1 MKSPKNNNLHSQL
14 RCVRC
19 LPAIIVACSHDRCCC
34 CPHRTYPTRS
44 IDALG
49 DASVKPSLLC
59 SCFPVP
65 AVYYQHRLYLVFTP
79 PGITINFVR
88 RGENYRLS
96 LTFSPQTAPFLVL
109 CRISPTPA
117 FSAGYHQDMD
127 STNALDS
134 RSLLRINAHEES
146 FLPVE
151 MKVGW
156 LSRQASMRSRAS
168 AMVGSRI
175 SQLDDAIRVR
185 ALLSILQ
192 SSSATTTP
200 AARPETP
207 PSGAGASS
215 VAKIAQDSCSASEG
229 EEGGRSRPKGKRHVR
244 TDSGPPPDLQD
255 LEVFARMAV
264 AKIKVVLFQLAS
276 PAEVREREQQGKD
289 VFDVY
294 EGLLT
299 SEALAKAA
307 KEGFPTLDVE
317 TLMLPAH
324 FRYRSL
330 VAARHRYLLR
340 KLGVLLDMEDG
351 VDSLLEKAADTEKMD
366 PSSLADV
373 DLS

>member
-1 MKSPKNNNLHSQL
+1 
-14 RCVRC
+14 
-19 LPAIIVACSHDRCCC
+19 
-34 CPHRTYPTRS
+34 
-44 IDALG
+44 
-49 DASVKPSLLC
+49 
-59 SCFPVP
+59 
-65 AVYYQHRLYLVFTP
+65 
-79 PGITINFVR
+79 
-88 RGENYRLS
+88 
-96 LTFSPQTAPFLVL
+96 
-109 CRISPTPA
+109 
-117 FSAGYHQDMD
+117 MD

-229 EEGGRSRPKGKRHVR
+229 EEGRRSRPKGKRHVR

-373 DLS
+373 DLSAAEDVHKEGAADARTLSQEGASNHSAASALVLPSNAASAAALGGGTLDTAKKAVARLRRSTSWDKDEEGGEATTEGETDEENMSPPQAVHHRRLVQPVSPSR

>member
-1 MKSPKNNNLHSQL
+1 
-14 RCVRC
+14 
-19 LPAIIVACSHDRCCC
+19 
-34 CPHRTYPTRS
+34 
-44 IDALG
+44 
-49 DASVKPSLLC
+49 
-59 SCFPVP
+59 
-65 AVYYQHRLYLVFTP
+65 
-79 PGITINFVR
+79 
-88 RGENYRLS
+88 
-96 LTFSPQTAPFLVL
+96 
-109 CRISPTPA
+109 
-117 FSAGYHQDMD
+117 MD
-127 STNALDS
+127 STNGLDS

-151 MKVGW
+151 VKVGW

-192 SSSATTTP
+192 SSSATKATP
-200 AARPETP
+200 AARPGTP
-207 PSGAGASS
+207 PSGAGAFS
-215 VAKIAQDSCSASEG
+215 VAKIAQESCSTSEG

-307 KEGFPTLDVE
+307 KEGFPSLDVE

-373 DLS
+373 DLSAGEDVHQEGAADARDLSQEGASNHSAASALVLPSNAASAAALGGGTLDTAKKAVARLRRSTSWDQDEEGGEATTEVRLHE

>member
-1 MKSPKNNNLHSQL
+1 
-14 RCVRC
+14 
-19 LPAIIVACSHDRCCC
+19 
-34 CPHRTYPTRS
+34 
-44 IDALG
+44 
-49 DASVKPSLLC
+49 
-59 SCFPVP
+59 
-65 AVYYQHRLYLVFTP
+65 
-79 PGITINFVR
+79 
-88 RGENYRLS
+88 
-96 LTFSPQTAPFLVL
+96 
-109 CRISPTPA
+109 
-117 FSAGYHQDMD
+117 MD
-127 STNALDS
+127 STNGLDS

-151 MKVGW
+151 VKVGW

-192 SSSATTTP
+192 SSSSVTTTPP

-215 VAKIAQDSCSASEG
+215 SAAKIAQDSCSASEG
-229 EEGGRSRPKGKRHVR
+229 EEGSASRPKGKRHVR

-373 DLS
+373 DLSAGEDVDDEGAADARALSQEGASS

>member
-1 MKSPKNNNLHSQL
+1 
-14 RCVRC
+14 
-19 LPAIIVACSHDRCCC
+19 
-34 CPHRTYPTRS
+34 
-44 IDALG
+44 
-49 DASVKPSLLC
+49 
-59 SCFPVP
+59 
-65 AVYYQHRLYLVFTP
+65 
-79 PGITINFVR
+79 
-88 RGENYRLS
+88 
-96 LTFSPQTAPFLVL
+96 
-109 CRISPTPA
+109 
-117 FSAGYHQDMD
+117 MD
-127 STNALDS
+127 STNGLDS

-151 MKVGW
+151 VKVGW

-192 SSSATTTP
+192 SSSVTTTPP

-215 VAKIAQDSCSASEG
+215 AAKIAQDSCSASEG
-229 EEGGRSRPKGKRHVR
+229 EEGSGSRPKGKRHVR

-299 SEALAKAA
+299 GEALAKAA

-340 KLGVLLDMEDG
+340 KLGVLLDMEEG

-373 DLS
+373 DLSAGEDVDDEGAADARALSQEGASS

>member
-1 MKSPKNNNLHSQL
+1 
-14 RCVRC
+14 
-19 LPAIIVACSHDRCCC
+19 
-34 CPHRTYPTRS
+34 
-44 IDALG
+44 
-49 DASVKPSLLC
+49 
-59 SCFPVP
+59 
-65 AVYYQHRLYLVFTP
+65 
-79 PGITINFVR
+79 
-88 RGENYRLS
+88 
-96 LTFSPQTAPFLVL
+96 
-109 CRISPTPA
+109 
-117 FSAGYHQDMD
+117 MD
-127 STNALDS
+127 STHALDS
-134 RSLLRINAHEES
+134 RSLLRINAHEEF

-151 MKVGW
+151 VKVGW

-192 SSSATTTP
+192 SFSATATTP
-200 AARPETP
+200 AARP
-207 PSGAGASS
+207 SA
-215 VAKIAQDSCSASEG
+215 AKIAQDSCSASEG
-229 EEGGRSRPKGKRHVR
+229 EEGSRSRPNGKRHVR

-330 VAARHRYLLR
+330 VAARHRFLLR

-373 DLS
+373 DLSAGEDVDEEGAADARALSQEGASSHSAASALVIPSNAAPAAAFGGGTLDTAKKAVARLRRSTSWDKDEEGGEATTEISWQCRHV

>member
-1 MKSPKNNNLHSQL
+1 
-14 RCVRC
+14 
-19 LPAIIVACSHDRCCC
+19 
-34 CPHRTYPTRS
+34 
-44 IDALG
+44 
-49 DASVKPSLLC
+49 
-59 SCFPVP
+59 
-65 AVYYQHRLYLVFTP
+65 
-79 PGITINFVR
+79 
-88 RGENYRLS
+88 
-96 LTFSPQTAPFLVL
+96 
-109 CRISPTPA
+109 
-117 FSAGYHQDMD
+117 MD
-127 STNALDS
+127 STNGLDS

-151 MKVGW
+151 VKVGW

-175 SQLDDAIRVR
+175 SQLDDAMRVR

-192 SSSATTTP
+192 SSSATTTTP
-200 AARPETP
+200 ATRPETP
-207 PSGAGASS
+207 SSGAGASS
-215 VAKIAQDSCSASEG
+215 AAKIAQDSCSGSEG
-229 EEGGRSRPKGKRHVR
+229 EEGSRSRPKGKRHVR
-244 TDSGPPPDLQD
+244 TDSGTPPDLQD

-299 SEALAKAA
+299 GEALAKAA

-330 VAARHRYLLR
+330 VAARHRYLVCYVCIYGTLFLATHL
-340 KLGVLLDMEDG
+340 LGCGHGRCPVG
-351 VDSLLEKAADTEKMD
+351 
-366 PSSLADV
+366 SSLATA
-373 DLS
+373 S